1 MFLLPPSTGESQ
13 LAAGVDREVPRRSS
27 GVDTPDVV
35 SPLLMGEAGLA
46 GLLLTGDA
54 GLALRS
60 VTLLAG
66 NMSGSGGASPD
77 TVHEHTLADGGGP
90 NCVAAATAAVCCLS
104 HSCNLQS

>member
-1 MFLLPPSTGESQ
+1 M
-13 LAAGVDREVPRRSS
+13 AAGADREVSRRSS

-35 SPLLMGEAGLA
+35 SP
-46 GLLLTGDA
+46 LLTGDA

-66 NMSGSGGASPD
+66 SMSGSGGASPD

-90 NCVAAATAAVCCLS
+90 N
-104 HSCNLQS
+104 

>member
-1 MFLLPPSTGESQ
+1 M
-13 LAAGVDREVPRRSS
+13 AAGADREVPRRSS

-35 SPLLMGEAGLA
+35 SPLLTGDAGLA

-66 NMSGSGGASPD
+66 SMSGGGGASPD
-77 TVHEHTLADGGGP
+77 TVHEHTLADAGGP
-90 NCVAAATAAVCCLS
+90 K
-104 HSCNLQS
+104 